1 MATFLLS
8 FLLLLLSL
16 AAIGVGV
23 LAGRGPPRGGCGSA
37 SCLEK
42 IDCGA
47 CPRRRGPG

>member
-16 AAIGVGV
+16 AAFGIGL
-23 LAGRGPPRGGCGSA
+23 LAGRGPPAGGCGSA
-37 SCLEK
+37 SCLET

-47 CPRRRGPG
+47 CPRRRGHG